1 MITKRDEYA
10 VRMKR
15 QLDAL
20 NAKIDALESRA
31 HEAKLE
37 ARDTYKAELKA
48 ARHQSTLAM
57 AKLEELRAASAD
69 SWDRMV
75 AEMDKL
81 RDAFT
86 HSFHYF
92 KSQL

>member
-1 MITKRDEYA
+1 MTKRDEYIQK
-10 VRMKR
+10 MKS

-20 NAKIDALESRA
+20 NAKMSDVETQAKDAKAEARSMYREEMSRLRLQSKA
-31 HEAKLE
+31 AAAKL
-37 ARDTYKAELKA
+37 DDLKA
-48 ARHQSTLAM
+48 AG
-57 AKLEELRAASAD
+57 E
-69 SWDRMV
+69 DRWEALV

-92 KSQL
+92 KSQI